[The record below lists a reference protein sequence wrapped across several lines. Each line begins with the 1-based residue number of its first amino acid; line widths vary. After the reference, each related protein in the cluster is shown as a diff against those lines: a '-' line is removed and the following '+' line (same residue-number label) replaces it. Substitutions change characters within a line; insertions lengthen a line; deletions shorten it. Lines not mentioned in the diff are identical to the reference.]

1 MKKYLLILVAGV
13 FGILTANA
21 WTVTV
26 STGKNGGTVATINC
40 GDTGL
45 PQNWSDFGDY
55 RQSILDADTLIVE
68 GNIGQYNLSAFNQGK
83 GQTASNGETGFQ
95 AKKVDFSEA
104 HFVETSHGNGPFTFY
119 EYNPNSSVT
128 PKYKMV
134 KTTQGEQ
141 TTVSY
146 VEDENGKYVKHEN
159 VYYKSNEMSFQYFV
173 NVTEPVLS
181 KYVESM
187 CQNCINNLS
196 SLTTTFT
203 IPNNIKYLATGAVD
217 NTPISSIVIP
227 ASVEYIES
235 GAIKNA
241 ATNHLIDVTVE
252 SASTVCANGGFLK
265 DITVGQTDAG
275 YMNYA
280 VLHFPEGAEEFFVN
294 QDHELDLATSLN
306 KGLFQSW
313 LDKHYSNA
321 GNGWQEFINSS
332 PGGDPVPV
340 DKPVVLRTFSDNVA
354 HYVPLCYRAYIV
366 NGVKKIITDE
376 GYYYTLKLQETF
388 AIPANTGVIIYGEA
402 ATGSFALPILS
413 GASWNTNPYDRTPR
427 TAISDN
433 KEINLQNLLVANCT
447 LASGTKIGPYE
458 LGSDGTVAE
467 RNFVMGPYSKTD
479 MGKDAST
486 AISTDYVAFFRAKT
500 MTPGKNKA
508 HLKLPNSPNAI
519 QAVVYQKP
527 EQQDKDLK
535 TYYSEPKGVEV
546 IAINPSEFRIT
557 KWPLDFAE
565 TGNWGEKPR
574 TLPPFFAKS
583 FGEPNEDAT
592 AISNVIVENAE
603 DGAIYT
609 LQGVKV
615 ENPSKG
621 VYIQNGK
628 KFIVK

>member
-1 MKKYLLILVAGV
+1 MKKYLLVLAAGI

-21 WTVTV
+21 WTVTI
-26 STGKNGGTVATINC
+26 SDDGTTVTIDC
-40 GDTGL
+40 GNTGL
-45 PQNWSDFGDY
+45 PQNWSSFGDY
-55 RQSILDADTLIVE
+55 CDDILDAKTLIVT
-68 GNIGQYNLSAFNQGK
+68 GNVGQYNLSAFNQGK
-83 GQTASNGETGFQ
+83 GQTASNGKIGFQ
-95 AKKVDFSEA
+95 ATKVNFSEA
-104 HFVETSHGNGPFTFY
+104 HFIETSPGNGPFTFY
-119 EYNPNSSVT
+119 EYNPSSTVT

-134 KTTQGEQ
+134 KTTSGEQ
-141 TTVSY
+141 TTVNY
-146 VEDENGKYVKHEN
+146 VEATDGKYVKHAD
-159 VYYKSNEMSFQYFV
+159 VYYKTNEMTFQYFV
-173 NVTEPVLS
+173 NVTEPILS

-203 IPNNIKYLATGAVD
+203 IPGNIKYLATGAVD
-217 NTPISSIVIP
+217 NTPIKSIVIP
-227 ASVEYIES
+227 ASVEYIET
-235 GAIKNA
+235 GAVKNA
-241 ATNHLIDVTVE
+241 STNALIDVTVE

-340 DKPVVLRTFSDNVA
+340 GKPVVLRTFSDNVA

-366 NGVKKIITDE
+366 NGVKKNDD
-376 GYYYTLKLQETF
+376 GSYTLKLQETF

-447 LASGTKIGPYE
+447 LTSGTKIGPYE

-479 MGKDAST
+479 MGKDVST
-486 AISTDYVAFFRAKT
+486 AITDGTDYVAFFRAKT

-519 QAVVYQKP
+519 QAVVYKNP
-527 EQQDKDLK
+527 DQQDMDLK

-546 IAINPSEFRIT
+546 ISINPSEFRQT
-557 KWPLDFAE
+557 QWPRDFAE
-565 TGNWGEKPR
+565 YGDWGSRPS
-574 TLPPFFAKS
+574 TLPPFLSKS
-583 FGEPNEDAT
+583 FGEPFEDEYGT
-592 AISNVIVENAE
+592 TGISNVTTENA
-603 DGAIYT
+603 DDAAIYT

-615 ENPSKG
+615 SNPVKG
-621 VYIQNGK
+621 IYIQNGK

>member
-1 MKKYLLILVAGV
+1 M
-13 FGILTANA
+13 
-21 WTVTV
+21 
-26 STGKNGGTVATINC
+26 
-40 GDTGL
+40 
-45 PQNWSDFGDY
+45 
-55 RQSILDADTLIVE
+55 
-68 GNIGQYNLSAFNQGK
+68 
-83 GQTASNGETGFQ
+83 
-95 AKKVDFSEA
+95 
-104 HFVETSHGNGPFTFY
+104 
-119 EYNPNSSVT
+119 
-128 PKYKMV
+128 
-134 KTTQGEQ
+134 
-141 TTVSY
+141 
-146 VEDENGKYVKHEN
+146 
-159 VYYKSNEMSFQYFV
+159 
-173 NVTEPVLS
+173 
-181 KYVESM
+181 
-187 CQNCINNLS
+187 
-196 SLTTTFT
+196 
-203 IPNNIKYLATGAVD
+203 
-217 NTPISSIVIP
+217 
-227 ASVEYIES
+227 
-235 GAIKNA
+235 
-241 ATNHLIDVTVE
+241 
-252 SASTVCANGGFLK
+252 
-265 DITVGQTDAG
+265 
-275 YMNYA
+275 
-280 VLHFPEGAEEFFVN
+280 
-294 QDHELDLATSLN
+294 
-306 KGLFQSW
+306 
-313 LDKHYSNA
+313 DKHYSNA

-332 PGGDPVPV
+332 PGGDPVHE

-574 TLPPFFAKS
+574 TLPKFFAKS
-583 FGEPNEDAT
+583 FGEPFEDEYGT
-592 AISNVIVENAE
+592 TGISNVKSENT
-603 DGAIYT
+603 DDAIYS

-615 ENPSKG
+615 VNPVKG
-621 VYIQNGK
+621 VYVKAGK
-628 KFIVK
+628 KIIIK